1 MQYYCTLFNSVY
13 LSRGLAM
20 YRSLER
26 HARDFHLYI
35 FAFDDDCYEILQRLK
50 LRHATAIRLSDFENE
65 ALLAVKPTRTPGE
78 YCWTCTSSTIWHC
91 LHTYSPDHCTYID
104 ADLLFFSD
112 PKVLLQE
119 MGNDAVMITGHRYS
133 PQHDQSASSGIYCV
147 QFVTFKN
154 NPEGLTA
161 LDWWRKECIK
171 WCYRKFEDGK
181 FGDQKYLD
189 DWTERFRGVH
199 VLQHHGG
206 GVAPWNNLE
215 YSYEQKGGEV
225 QIMHNS
231 SKYPL
236 VFYHYHDFRYCK
248 NNVIRLT
255 SPQYKIKKEAVQ
267 LIYKPYQRAL
277 VGAENEIRRLGN
289 TVIFHEEPDSL
300 SWIYG
305 NIGRK
310 LTFSL
315 QGFYKNY
322 YRRSRLK

>member
-225 QIMHNS
+225 RIMHHNS
-231 SKYPL
+231 AYPL

-277 VGAENEIRRLGN
+277 MDAENEIRRLGN
-289 TVIFHEEPDSL
+289 AVVFHEKPDSL

-310 LTFSL
+310 LTFGL
-315 QGFYKNY
+315 RGFYKNY